1 MMEKDNEIRCLFA
14 TLAVVLLTLLMCV
27 LASCR
32 TKKESAVDF
41 VVNTSTAVRE
51 NVSES
56 NRENI
61 LAGKTVIYD
70 TVRETVRQNGQI
82 DIERDTAGRP
92 VKIVFEHLFD
102 GLQTQGSSRIDTVFS
117 KEVIIVQ
124 DSTASDKTDAV
135 ATGTVKEK
143 KDVGINPYETVFLVV
158 VGLGFI
164 GALGLIGHDI
174 VKWIRTWKK

>member
-1 MMEKDNEIRCLFA
+1 MRWLFA

-70 TVRETVRQNGQI
+70 TVRETVRQNGHI

-92 VKIVFEHLFD
+92 VKIIFEHLFD
-102 GLQTQGSSRIDTVFS
+102 GLQTQGGYRVDTVFS
-117 KEVIIVQ
+117 REVVMVR
-124 DSTASDKTDAV
+124 DSTASDTTDAV

-143 KDVGINPYETVFLVV
+143 KDVGINPYEAAFFWILMAISL
-158 VGLGFI
+158 GLGGFI
-164 GALGLIGHDI
+164 I
-174 VKWIRTWKK
+174 VRWIRTWKK